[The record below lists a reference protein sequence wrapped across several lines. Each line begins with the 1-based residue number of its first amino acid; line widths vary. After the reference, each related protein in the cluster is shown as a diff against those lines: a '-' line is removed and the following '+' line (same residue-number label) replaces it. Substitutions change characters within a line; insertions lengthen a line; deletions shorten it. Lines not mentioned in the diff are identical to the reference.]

1 MTDVAVVGGG
11 VIGSA
16 IAVWLIADGFNVTLF
31 ERDPQGQPASVG
43 NAGIL
48 ALPLISPLARP
59 GVVVSVPRWLMD
71 PLGPLA
77 VRWRDLPALTPWFA
91 RFIAAARPHRVLA
104 ATEALAF
111 LMKTVIADHAEL
123 ARRGGLAGYMRRTG
137 ALHIYGSTISLRAGE
152 VEWAERRHHGVEAHE
167 VSADE
172 VRAMVPA
179 LTGPFVKALLA
190 PDHWTVSSPRAI
202 LDGLRARVRARGEI
216 EGAAI
221 DAIREDGDKLAVTG
235 GGKPGRFD
243 RVVVAGGVWSRD
255 LVRKLGLN
263 VTLETERG
271 YNTTWSKPP
280 VSIPLPVFFD
290 DTFVAS
296 PLDDG
301 LRVGGA
307 VEFAAVDAPPN
318 FARAA
323 AMRRKM
329 RRYVPDLPEEGGRE
343 WMGQRP
349 STPDSLPVIGP
360 HPRDP
365 RIVFAFGHGHLGL
378 TFAAVTARHVSG
390 LVAGRPRDPHL
401 APFGIERFQ

>member
-1 MTDVAVVGGG
+1 MTDVAVIGGG

-16 IAVWLIADGFNVTLF
+16 IAVWLIADGFSVTLF
-31 ERDPQGQPASVG
+31 ERDPDALPASTG
-43 NAGIL
+43 NAGII

-59 GVVVSVPRWLMD
+59 GVVLSVPRWMMD

-77 VRWRDLPALTPWFA
+77 IRWRDLPGLTPWFTG
-91 RFIAAARPHRVLA
+91 FIAAARPHRVLA
-104 ATEALAF
+104 ATEALSLLA
-111 LMKTVIADHAEL
+111 KTTIADHMEL

-137 ALHIYGSTISLRAGE
+137 ALHVYGSTSSLRAGE
-152 VEWAERRHHGVEAHE
+152 VEWAERRHHGVEARE
-167 VSADE
+167 VPADE

-190 PDHWTVSSPRAI
+190 PDHWTVSSPHAI
-202 LDGLRARVRARGEI
+202 LDGLRARVRAGGEI
-216 EGAAI
+216 EVATI
-221 DAIREDGDKLAVTG
+221 ESVREDGDKLAVTG
-235 GGKPGRFD
+235 GGKTGRFD
-243 RVVVAGGVWSRD
+243 RIVVAGGVWSRD

-271 YNTTWSKPP
+271 YNTTWPEPP
-280 VSIPLPVFFD
+280 IVLPLPVFFD
-290 DTFVAS
+290 DSYVAS

-323 AMRRKM
+323 AMRRNM
-329 RRYVPDLPEEGGRE
+329 RRYVPDLPDEGGRE

-365 RIVFAFGHGHLGL
+365 RIVFAFGHGHMGL
-378 TFAAVTARHVSG
+378 TFSAVTARHVAG